1 MFGHHHNT
9 LVMIL
14 VNYYCIRPLIL
25 SYSAEVKDD
34 IPLTLRIRAAI
45 GTALGATAARAK
57 LLADQEDREIE
68 HLVATIIEAQV
79 EKLQQKVKHFDE
91 LELLMEKEHAEME
104 ELKDSILTERIDVLR
119 KTFKSGVARWK
130 HYPSLKS

>member
-1 MFGHHHNT
+1 MIEKIVITMFGHHHNT

-79 EKLQQKVKHFDE
+79 
-91 LELLMEKEHAEME
+91 
-104 ELKDSILTERIDVLR
+104 S
-119 KTFKSGVARWK
+119 S
-130 HYPSLKS
+130 S